1 MLDPVRLSSV
11 HLPAQTYPEAPSRSS
26 SSDLSLDGVEEQV
39 EKSAVVMFQPATSQG
54 GDLWVDS
61 QSFHESLF
69 PPAVTLPSSHE
80 IPPFFQWH
88 GLPGSVFSGVSI
100 IPRSPRSNQTQS
112 VQFFM
117 KYHEQSILFQH
128 YFKNY
133 DYHAFYKSWLP
144 AMAEQSQPLRHA
156 MVSFSALIYS
166 MKVNGGA
173 RYVAFYYYSVALKEL
188 RLLLSDD
195 AMTPSECNVTIATA
209 LQLST
214 IDVSSSLRRLI
225 LNSDCSV
232 MLLNAFDTSKALLR
246 SSTISPLPC
255 DNPQP

>member
-1 MLDPVRLSSV
+1 MLNPIRLSSV
-11 HLPAQTYPEAPSRSS
+11 HLPVQAYLEVRSRGS
-26 SSDLSLDGVEEQV
+26 SSDLTLKGVVEQG

-54 GDLWVDS
+54 DWWADS
-61 QSFHESLF
+61 QSLHESLF
-69 PPAVTLPSSHE
+69 PPAVPLPLSHE
-80 IPPFFQWH
+80 IPPFFQCH
-88 GLPGSVFSGVSI
+88 RLPGSGFSRVSV

-112 VQFFM
+112 VQFFL

-128 YFKNY
+128 YFKVY
-133 DYHAFYKSWLP
+133 DYHVFCKSVLP
-144 AMAEQSQPLRHA
+144 AMAEQSHPLRHA

-173 RYVAFYYYSVALKEL
+173 RYVAFYYYSIALKEL
-188 RLLLSDD
+188 RLLLNGNT
-195 AMTPSECNVTIATA
+195 MTTSECNDAIATA

-214 IDVSSSLRRLI
+214 IDVSPSLRRLI

-232 MLLNAFDTSKALLR
+232 MLRNAFNTSKALLK
-246 SSTISPLPC
+246 SSTTTPLHC